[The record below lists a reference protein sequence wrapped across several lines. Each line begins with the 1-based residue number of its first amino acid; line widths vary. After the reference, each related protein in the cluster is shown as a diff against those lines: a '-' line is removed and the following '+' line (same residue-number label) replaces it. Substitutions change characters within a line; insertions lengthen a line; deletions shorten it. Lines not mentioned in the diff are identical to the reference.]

1 MTTYNLGDA
10 LIPDEFGNIAFEF
23 QLPGNTF
30 ATGERTLRLIDNN
43 NNDMQAQDSIGE
55 AKYTAT
61 GLLQTKQT
69 TLLTTRTLHVQT
81 INTTTQ
87 TYYDPLAQ
95 TFLVDTLSSPAGLHV
110 TSVDL
115 YFRNKSNHVPV
126 TLQIRS
132 TVNGYPKSISD
143 IPFNEVT
150 VYPENVNTSTLG
162 TVPTTFTF
170 PNPLQLTPG
179 EYSLVVISNS
189 SDYEVFIG
197 ENGKTVLGGTAI
209 VSASPN
215 VGSLF
220 ISQNGSTWIP
230 DQNRALKF
238 TIRNANFASSGVAEF
253 GIDDPTALID
263 YHTLY
268 MKASS
273 FTPTGTNITW
283 QAKAYYPDST
293 FDTDW
298 APININQD
306 INYTFLRRLAAAS
319 GIGGTPSFRVQAVM
333 STSNPQVSPAVDF
346 PSMAIVTAT
355 NKINNDASTESY
367 HDIVSFN
374 AAVAV
379 NSTANTITANSHPY
393 VTGDVVQYFAN
404 GGTVIPG
411 LSDTTTY
418 YVIKVDANTIKLAAS
433 LFNADGNT
441 PVDITD
447 VGAGTQYL
455 KKPNFG
461 GGSALARYIT
471 KPINLASGFDATNLC
486 VTTDANLPAGTSI
499 QVYFRFVPS
508 GSITPIVD
516 EYWQQMII
524 DPSITVKPAMNNYDY
539 TEVRYF
545 PQGAFDVH
553 GIPTNSPVEPM
564 FTTFQ
569 VKIVLLSTSV
579 VETPMLKNL
588 RIIALHS

>member
-1 MTTYNLGDA
+1 M
-10 LIPDEFGNIAFEF
+10 
-23 QLPGNTF
+23 
-30 ATGERTLRLIDNN
+30 
-43 NNDMQAQDSIGE
+43 
-55 AKYTAT
+55 
-61 GLLQTKQT
+61 
-69 TLLTTRTLHVQT
+69 
-81 INTTTQ
+81 
-87 TYYDPLAQ
+87 
-95 TFLVDTLSSPAGLHV
+95 
-110 TSVDL
+110 
-115 YFRNKSNHVPV
+115 
-126 TLQIRS
+126 
-132 TVNGYPKSISD
+132 
-143 IPFNEVT
+143 
-150 VYPENVNTSTLG
+150 
-162 TVPTTFTF
+162 
-170 PNPLQLTPG
+170 
-179 EYSLVVISNS
+179 
-189 SDYEVFIG
+189 
-197 ENGKTVLGGTAI
+197 
-209 VSASPN
+209 
-215 VGSLF
+215 
-220 ISQNGSTWIP
+220 
-230 DQNRALKF
+230 
-238 TIRNANFASSGVAEF
+238 
-253 GIDDPTALID
+253 
-263 YHTLY
+263 
-268 MKASS
+268 
-273 FTPTGTNITW
+273 
-283 QAKAYYPDST
+283 
-293 FDTDW
+293 
-298 APININQD
+298 
-306 INYTFLRRLAAAS
+306 
-319 GIGGTPSFRVQAVM
+319 
-333 STSNPQVSPAVDF
+333 
-346 PSMAIVTAT
+346 
-355 NKINNDASTESY
+355 
-367 HDIVSFN
+367 
-374 AAVAV
+374 
-379 NSTANTITANSHPY
+379 
-393 VTGDVVQYFAN
+393 TGDVVQYFAN

-524 DPSITVKPAMNNYDY
+524 DPSITVKPALNNYDY